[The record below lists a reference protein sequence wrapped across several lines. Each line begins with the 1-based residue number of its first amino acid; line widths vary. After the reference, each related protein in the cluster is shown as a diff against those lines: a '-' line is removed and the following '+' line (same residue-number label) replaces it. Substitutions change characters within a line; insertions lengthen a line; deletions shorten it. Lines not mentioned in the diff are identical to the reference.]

1 MNGKGRGNTLYAI
14 SLLLVGGC
22 SSSLQHNE
30 GATQVAHSP
39 DKRAMSSIF
48 LPSGRNSTTAIEKG
62 EALSIKLIAAYL
74 CDFREEKGNGDL
86 LASGNKESSLCTGGD
101 GSLFD
106 NARST
111 QGEIAITASAG
122 ERGATSNGLSFNPAD
137 IKRNGRV
144 VYYNEDI
151 RESGQLI
158 NALNI
163 PIYGPKTYD
172 GGTFFVDLAIL
183 ELDEN
188 ENKQSRK
195 LLQELA
201 KVGSASYAP
210 GTPVLNLLNSL
221 GDALLSANGDDVELR
236 YQMEFD
242 PPYQGRTRKTDTQP
256 RNGTS
261 ISSRAPLREGYYAF
275 VRMEQRD
282 RLPAFGQLTVSTGS
296 HNPLL
301 VEAKTMQLYRG
312 GSWLLVRVARED
324 HKQASAQDVST
335 ATAAFLEQLGR
346 ADVPPDTFA
355 KVLEQSLKLMAA
367 ETAPAQ

>member
-210 GTPVLNLLNSL
+210 
-221 GDALLSANGDDVELR
+221 AR
-236 YQMEFD
+236 RF
-242 PPYQGRTRKTDTQP
+242 
-256 RNGTS
+256 S
-261 ISSRAPLREGYYAF
+261 IC
-275 VRMEQRD
+275 
-282 RLPAFGQLTVSTGS
+282 
-296 HNPLL
+296 
-301 VEAKTMQLYRG
+301 
-312 GSWLLVRVARED
+312 
-324 HKQASAQDVST
+324 
-335 ATAAFLEQLGR
+335 
-346 ADVPPDTFA
+346 
-355 KVLEQSLKLMAA
+355 
-367 ETAPAQ
+367 

>member
-1 MNGKGRGNTLYAI
+1 N
-14 SLLLVGGC
+14 
-22 SSSLQHNE
+22 
-30 GATQVAHSP
+30 
-39 DKRAMSSIF
+39 
-48 LPSGRNSTTAIEKG
+48 
-62 EALSIKLIAAYL
+62 
-74 CDFREEKGNGDL
+74 
-86 LASGNKESSLCTGGD
+86 
-101 GSLFD
+101 
-106 NARST
+106 
-111 QGEIAITASAG
+111 AITASAG

-221 GDALLSANGDDVELR
+221 GDALLSANG
-236 YQMEFD
+236 
-242 PPYQGRTRKTDTQP
+242 
-256 RNGTS
+256 
-261 ISSRAPLREGYYAF
+261 
-275 VRMEQRD
+275 
-282 RLPAFGQLTVSTGS
+282 
-296 HNPLL
+296 
-301 VEAKTMQLYRG
+301 
-312 GSWLLVRVARED
+312 
-324 HKQASAQDVST
+324 
-335 ATAAFLEQLGR
+335 
-346 ADVPPDTFA
+346 
-355 KVLEQSLKLMAA
+355 
-367 ETAPAQ
+367 

>member
-39 DKRAMSSIF
+39 DNRAMSSIF

-221 GDALLSANGDDVELR
+221 GDAAAQRQRRRRRTSLPDGVRSAVPGTHAENGYAATQRDQHQQPGSLARGVLR
-236 YQMEFD
+236 
-242 PPYQGRTRKTDTQP
+242 
-256 RNGTS
+256 
-261 ISSRAPLREGYYAF
+261 LRENG
-275 VRMEQRD
+275 
-282 RLPAFGQLTVSTGS
+282 
-296 HNPLL
+296 
-301 VEAKTMQLYRG
+301 
-312 GSWLLVRVARED
+312 
-324 HKQASAQDVST
+324 
-335 ATAAFLEQLGR
+335 AA
-346 ADVPPDTFA
+346 
-355 KVLEQSLKLMAA
+355 
-367 ETAPAQ
+367 